1 MEEPLP
7 YGRTVRLLFVGDI
20 HATEAAAEELRE
32 TLNFISTLAWER
44 RAEGVI
50 LLGDVFDGLSTP
62 AERLIISEFLRS
74 IIGPIIIIKGDHD
87 VEGDLDALSCYPKV
101 RVFSVPKL
109 ICFGPIDLLLVPWP
123 TRERLI
129 AQFGALESGDIDLGK
144 ALGTLLY
151 GMATTRQRPE
161 RPLVVA
167 GHLELDVMQS
177 AARIL
182 TSGVVKVG
190 EWDLDQLG
198 ATAVFL
204 GHIHTAGTFAKS
216 GHIVGSARMTDHGNE
231 THQPRVLV
239 LTVSADGESSVES
252 IYPYLA
258 LGN

>member
-1 MEEPLP
+1 MEEPVP
-7 YGRTVRLLFVGDI
+7 YGRTERLLFVGDI
-20 HATEAAAEELRE
+20 HATEAAAEELRQ

-44 RAEGVI
+44 KPSGVI
-50 LLGDVFDGLSTP
+50 LLGDVFDGPSTP
-62 AERLIISEFLRS
+62 AERLLISEFLRTIS
-74 IIGPIIIIKGDHD
+74 GLIIIIKGDHD
-87 VEGDLDALSCYPKV
+87 VEADLDALSCYPRI
-101 RVFSVPKL
+101 RVFSVPRV
-109 ICFGPIDLLLVPWP
+109 IGFGPVDLLLVPWP
-123 TRERLI
+123 TKEHLI
-129 AQFGALESGDIDLGK
+129 AQSGALESGDIELGK
-144 ALGTLLY
+144 GLGTILY
-151 GMATTRQRPE
+151 GMATTRERPE

-177 AARIL
+177 GDRLL
-182 TSGVVKVG
+182 TSGGVKVT

-204 GHIHTAGTFAKS
+204 GHIHTAGTFGKS

-239 LTVSADGESSVES
+239 LTVSADGESTVES